1 MDESEFPWVDVV
13 RVRGLAAHVLWARF
27 SDGCEGTISL
37 AEVVARGGAMLDPLK
52 DQAFFERV
60 FVQEGVPLWPNGF
73 DMDATNLYIHM
84 REAGT
89 LRDRPVAAE

>member
-1 MDESEFPWVDVV
+1 MV
-13 RVRGLAAHVLWARF
+13 R
-27 SDGCEGTISL
+27 
-37 AEVVARGGAMLDPLK
+37 PLR

-73 DMDATNLYIHM
+73 DMDATNLYIRM